1 MMYINSNKLIFS
13 LLTIITS
20 LYNSFGNICPTIPE
34 QQELL
39 KTETSKKYTNILK
52 TKLLLDIKYKAKN
65 QLTINQETSALSL
78 DIEGKLIGSKNIK
91 LKNIKKVA
99 LTYTD
104 NLPLKKSTIWGIMKL
119 IKI

>member
-1 MMYINSNKLIFS
+1 M
-13 LLTIITS
+13 
-20 LYNSFGNICPTIPE
+20 IPE

-39 KTETSKKYTNILK
+39 KTETPKKYTNILK

-65 QLTINQETSALSL
+65 QLTITQETSSLIL
-78 DIEGKLIGSKNIK
+78 DIEGKLIGFKNVK
-91 LKNIKKVA
+91 LKNIKNVT

-104 NLPLKKSTIWGIMKL
+104 NLPLRKSTIWGIMKL